1 AALAHDI
8 VGGGALKHDVVFGKL
23 IAGFLGL
30 TSEFEAGL
38 TQRELGLVDGPADD
52 VRHDHMGAAFDGL
65 VEHKPCGRGHDPY
78 EEDRGEGP
86 SDGPSEE
93 AETKKDNA

>member
-1 AALAHDI
+1 M
-8 VGGGALKHDVVFGKL
+8 GAEDAKV
-23 IAGFLGL
+23 
-30 TSEFEAGL
+30 TSN
-38 TQRELGLVDGPADD
+38 QRMPGTADNRSRVIIRPADD